1 MFVNFIVG
9 TGNYFKVY
17 SRGFHFHSTKEEHVS
32 NMKDD
37 KL

>member
-17 SRGFHFHSTKEEHVS
+17 SCAFHFHSTKKNDVS
-32 NMKDD
+32 KMKDD